1 MPETTSPS
9 LAHTRMAHLAAA
21 VTDYA
26 LHFGLTEP
34 AQDAVVALEEALSD
48 YALRYGLTEQ
58 ARHVM
63 ASF

>member
-1 MPETTSPS
+1 
-9 LAHTRMAHLAAA
+9 MAHLAAA
-21 VTDYA
+21 VSEYVLRYGPSDA
-26 LHFGLTEP
+26 
-34 AQDAVVALEEALSD
+34 ARDAVVALEEALSD

>member
-9 LAHTRMAHLAAA
+9 LAHGHMAHLAAA
-21 VTDYA
+21 VSEYVLRYGPSDA
-26 LHFGLTEP
+26 
-34 AQDAVVALEEALSD
+34 ARDAVVALEEALSD